1 MTEMIAISTTFSFC
15 GNNWIWYSRLKRK
28 LLTAKGLCFW
38 KTRRSEDV
46 TRMVTNQL
54 SRVPSEP
61 STASS
66 CRPGSG
72 TKNMQ
77 ANSAAMMQVNAP
89 VEGPMP
95 STALSMQS
103 CGLRL
108 RARSIK

>member
-1 MTEMIAISTTFSFC
+1 MTEMIAMSTTFSFC
-15 GNNWIWYSRLKRK
+15 GSNWIWNSRLKRK
-28 LLTAKGLCFW
+28 SLTAKGLFFW

-54 SRVPSEP
+54 SRMPSEP

-77 ANSAAMMQVNAP
+77 ANSAAMIQVNAP
-89 VEGPMP
+89 VEGP
-95 STALSMQS
+95 MQS